1 MSFSQQLISY
11 QPALTRVRK
20 KSVNTIAK
28 YYFCKSRVYCV
39 YFYKET
45 AKHCYKMSDVKT
57 QFPENTHIHVAALN
71 YRMAKKVYFYLGTI
85 YLKKKTL
92 LNLNENKNCLWLKP
106 KKIYSS
112 QKAFM
117 WICSEDEKSVTSEIH
132 LWVTRALNRED
143 QGLPRWPAWQNH
155 TAIQISLPTHCFF

>member
-1 MSFSQQLISY
+1 MSFSQQFISY

-57 QFPENTHIHVAALN
+57 IHNFQKTHIHVAALN
-71 YRMAKKVYFYLGTI
+71 YRM
-85 YLKKKTL
+85 
-92 LNLNENKNCLWLKP
+92 P
-106 KKIYSS
+106 KR
-112 QKAFM
+112 
-117 WICSEDEKSVTSEIH
+117 KSIF
-132 LWVTRALNRED
+132 
-143 QGLPRWPAWQNH
+143 
-155 TAIQISLPTHCFF
+155 I